1 MADLAQGRL
10 RQKLEALLQV
20 LEGRV
25 RPQHRVL
32 LAIIMGKIR
41 FLERAIAALDEEISR
56 AAGLFAWAL
65 TLLGAISGID
75 QVAAAAILA
84 EIGVDM
90 DRFPSGA
97 YLASWARVAPGNRQS
112 AGKSL
117 SSKTT
122 KGNKWLRG
130 ILGEVAWAAIKT
142 KGSSYRARY
151 HRLARRVGAQKAV
164 IAVMHHLLLTIH
176 CMLATG
182 FPTTSSARITTRPP
196 ILPARSAGSCT
207 GSNNS
212 VMTSPSPPRRLPSEL
227 VHTCFI

>member
-1 MADLAQGRL
+1 MCADEHGHPASLADLAQGRL

-164 IAVMHHLLLTIH
+164 VAVMHHLLLTIH
-176 CMLATG
+176 CMLRDRVPYHELGADYYQTAN
-182 FPTTSSARITTRPP
+182 PARHAAPARARARTTR
-196 ILPARSAGSCT
+196 L
-207 GSNNS
+207 
-212 VMTSPSPPRRLPSEL
+212 
-227 VHTCFI
+227 